1 MPDSS
6 SPTSNVLS
14 TAQQF
19 LAQENLSGWLV
30 YDYRH
35 SNPIFWQLI
44 APSGHVTRPCFLH
57 VPAASQPELL
67 VHHVDAGK
75 FAQSGTRL
83 RVYRNR
89 QDMIESL
96 TRMLAGVS
104 RVAMEYSP
112 LNALPRVS
120 RVDAGTIELVRGIG
134 PGRGLLR
141 RPDAV
146 RNSTLVTPAIGG
158 TPPLRSQAGPDC

>member
-1 MPDSS
+1 MAD
-6 SPTSNVLS
+6 TSRATSKYLS

-19 LAQENLSGWLV
+19 LAQESIPGWLV

-44 APSGHVTRPCFLH
+44 TPSGHVTRPCFLY
-57 VPAASQPELL
+57 VPAATEPELL

-75 FAQSGTRL
+75 FAQSGVSL

-89 QDMIESL
+89 QEMIDSL

-104 RVAMEYSP
+104 RVAMKYNQPS
-112 LNALPRVS
+112 
-120 RVDAGTIELVRGIG
+120 
-134 PGRGLLR
+134 
-141 RPDAV
+141 
-146 RNSTLVTPAIGG
+146 
-158 TPPLRSQAGPDC
+158 C